1 VQSEVCLWQ
10 IEPLP
15 YYVRMA
21 HMGLY
26 SCCCDDAQLDEELD
40 ALPSKV
46 LLFVPVLVLGVA
58 HSQKACC

>member
-1 VQSEVCLWQ
+1 
-10 IEPLP
+10 
-15 YYVRMA
+15 
-21 HMGLY
+21 MGLY

-46 LLFVPVLVLGVA
+46 LVFVPVLVLGVA